1 MLVSSK
7 PKWYVVIISDL
18 PIVDVSKM
26 TSGIGWEAGILGW
39 GGHRSPVPYRQSD
52 IEPKHLTMKVAIW
65 KQKEILFLSLP

>member
-39 GGHRSPVPYRQSD
+39 GGHRSPVPYKQSD
-52 IEPKHLTMKVAIW
+52 KHLTMKVAIW